1 MGQRREP
8 RTQVKLPVRIFGT
21 DQDGRA
27 FSENVTTIDVSREG
41 ARLEGVQAQIKLGE
55 TIGLVHGANKGRFCV
70 KWIGQAGL
78 PSQGHIGLQ
87 NLAPQKP
94 LWDIAM
100 PATVTDSFRGKGKA
114 AERRAHPRLK
124 SMNSL
129 ELHPDGQAAPIWG
142 NAVDLS
148 LGGCFVEMPIPLK
161 LGTSLKV
168 ALWVRDIKVW
178 VSGKV
183 VNSRPGFGIG
193 IQFTAIKPED
203 AERLRSFLQSITRLP
218 M

>member
-8 RTQVKLPVRIFGT
+8 RTQVQLPVRIFGT
-21 DQDGRA
+21 DQEGRP
-27 FSENVTTIDVSREG
+27 FSENVVTVDVSREG
-41 ARLEGVQAQIKLGE
+41 VRLHGVQAQIKVGE
-55 TIGLVHGANKGRFCV
+55 TVGLTHGSNKGRFCV
-70 KWIGQAGL
+70 KWIGQAGS
-78 PSQGHIGLQ
+78 PSHGHMGLQ

-94 LWDIAM
+94 LWDMAL
-100 PATVTDSFRGKGKA
+100 PAAGTDSFGGKGKA

-124 SMNSL
+124 STNSL
-129 ELHPDGQAAPIWG
+129 ELHPDGEAAPIWG
-142 NAVDLS
+142 KAVDLS

-161 LGTSLKV
+161 MGTTLKV
-168 ALWVRDIKVW
+168 ALWVQDTKVW

-203 AERLRSFLQSITRLP
+203 TERLRSFLQSISRLP
-218 M
+218 L